1 MKIVALTTNKETR
14 NEVEGVL
21 LEMEIVEIC
30 RIDSVLQ
37 KVDALLSTKADPKIY
52 NKVTI
57 VNELKELRRDF
68 ENLYDGSQVKQWGN
82 QYGIADINYYRV
94 FERMF
99 EILDGKRQ
107 YTLLG
112 KDCHEYAHNH
122 RICVVSY

>member
-68 ENLYDGSQVKQWGN
+68 ENLYDGSQVKQ
-82 QYGIADINYYRV
+82 
-94 FERMF
+94 
-99 EILDGKRQ
+99 
-107 YTLLG
+107 
-112 KDCHEYAHNH
+112 
-122 RICVVSY
+122 